1 MILTCPSCARLRGSG
16 SARRKVNFWVDDEK
30 GHLMVIMPER
40 RDVGERDSGVMEERS
55 RVVR

>member
-1 MILTCPSCARLRGSG
+1 
-16 SARRKVNFWVDDEK
+16 
-30 GHLMVIMPER
+30 MVIMPER